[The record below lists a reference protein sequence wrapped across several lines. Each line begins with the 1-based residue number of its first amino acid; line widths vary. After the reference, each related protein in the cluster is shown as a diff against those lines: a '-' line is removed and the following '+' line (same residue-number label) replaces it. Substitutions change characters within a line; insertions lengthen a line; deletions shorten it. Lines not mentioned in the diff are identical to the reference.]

1 MSWIST
7 LAPVIL
13 FFLSSAVS
21 PVEFTFSGFGFFSGF
36 SFFSSGF
43 RLGIAV

>member
-1 MSWIST
+1 MST
-7 LAPVIL
+7 REPVIF

-21 PVEFTFSGFGFFSGF
+21 PVGFTFSGFGFFSGF

-43 RLGIAV
+43 LLGIAV